1 MDTRNRKKNL
11 LVFYI
16 RLKVPKKVLYSMFR
30 CYFSSLYTTRF
41 LSPFSLENAQPIR
54 SRLSLEII
62 TIPSYGPGRFLL
74 LVAKKKIFLRHSD
87 VTRPLPRK
95 KQKKQKKHRELRG
108 KIKICH
114 RNQRRKLKSS
124 RREPIVAN
132 KKQKFF
138 KPM

>member
-1 MDTRNRKKNL
+1 
-11 LVFYI
+11 
-16 RLKVPKKVLYSMFR
+16 MFR

-95 KQKKQKKHRELRG
+95 KQKKTKKTSRTKGQNQDLPPKSKEEAKKLSERANRG
-108 KIKICH
+108 
-114 RNQRRKLKSS
+114 Q
-124 RREPIVAN
+124 
-132 KKQKFF
+132 
-138 KPM
+138 

>member
-16 RLKVPKKVLYSMFR
+16 RLKVPKRVLYSMFR

-74 LVAKKKIFLRHSD
+74 LVAKKKFFYATL
-87 VTRPLPRK
+87 TLPVLYHEKNK
-95 KQKKQKKHRELRG
+95 KNKKKHRELRG

-132 KKQKFF
+132 KKQKIL
-138 KPM
+138 